1 MVITVV
7 RPDHWNRRWLRRTHS
22 DVPTQEARDKMKA
35 EIKDSNPKDRIGSTK
50 LPLDLLSGIAKVEW
64 CLAQLEGALKYGT
77 WNWRHA
83 GVRVSIYVAA
93 IERHLEKYKNGEDRD
108 PETGVH
114 HLGNVMAG
122 AAILLDAGALSK
134 LTDDRPP
141 MGPAAT
147 LIDAAQSDVLHLQR
161 LYGNVQPRN
170 YTIEDSEWEPENNPR
185 LTTISTTELQK
196 LRNRERLAT
205 RRVAKLKKKV
215 LSLKAMARK

>member
-1 MVITVV
+1 MT
-7 RPDHWNRRWLRRTHS
+7 DTKHT
-22 DVPTQEARDKMKA
+22 
-35 EIKDSNPKDRIGSTK
+35 NPKDRIGSTK

-122 AAILLDAGALSK
+122 AAILLDAGALRK

-170 YTIEDSEWEPENNPR
+170 YTIEDSQWEPENNPKPI
-185 LTTISTTELQK
+185 TTSTTEPPRPRSSEPPVIQHVK
-196 LRNRERLAT
+196 SPSEKAAFIRAME
-205 RRVAKLKKKV
+205 KK
-215 LSLKAMARK
+215 

>member
-1 MVITVV
+1 MT
-7 RPDHWNRRWLRRTHS
+7 DTKHT
-22 DVPTQEARDKMKA
+22 
-35 EIKDSNPKDRIGSTK
+35 NPKDRIGSTK

-122 AAILLDAGALSK
+122 AAILLDAGALRK

-147 LIDAAQSDVLHLQR
+147 RIDAAQEDVLHLQR
-161 LYGNVQPRN
+161 LYGDVQPRN
-170 YTIEDSEWEPENNPR
+170 YTIEDSEWEPESKAKP
-185 LTTISTTELQK
+185 TTTSTTERPK
-196 LRNRERLAT
+196 PRSSEPPVIKHVETPSERAEFI
-205 RRVAKLKKKV
+205 RAMEKK
-215 LSLKAMARK
+215 

>member
-1 MVITVV
+1 MTE
-7 RPDHWNRRWLRRTHS
+7 T
-22 DVPTQEARDKMKA
+22 KA
-35 EIKDSNPKDRIGSTK
+35 SNPKDRIGSTK

-77 WNWRHA
+77 WNWRKA
-83 GVRVSIYVAA
+83 GVRTSIYVAA

-161 LYGNVQPRN
+161 LYGNVHPRN
-170 YTIEDSEWEPENNPR
+170 YTIEDSEWQPESQHPN
-185 LTTISTTELQK
+185 TTPSTTEPPKPKSSEPCGIKRVRTQK
-196 LRNRERLAT
+196 EKVEFIRAMER
-205 RRVAKLKKKV
+205 K
-215 LSLKAMARK
+215 

>member
-1 MVITVV
+1 MT
-7 RPDHWNRRWLRRTHS
+7 DTKHT
-22 DVPTQEARDKMKA
+22 
-35 EIKDSNPKDRIGSTK
+35 NPKDRIGSTK

-122 AAILLDAGALSK
+122 AAILLDAGALRK

-147 LIDAAQSDVLHLQR
+147 LIDAAQEDVLHLQR
-161 LYGNVQPRN
+161 LYGDVQPRN
-170 YTIEDSEWEPENNPR
+170 YTIEDSEWEPESKAKPI
-185 LTTISTTELQK
+185 TINITERPK
-196 LRNRERLAT
+196 PKSSEPPVIVPVETPSERAAFI
-205 RRVAKLKKKV
+205 RAMEKK
-215 LSLKAMARK
+215 